1 MQRLALVL
9 VVFLALVGCT
19 SGYEAAEIV
28 EAGWQKTIVDSE
40 EWAIDLKSEPVK
52 TFSCQC
58 GDQTMDI
65 NVDDEWVKAHSPDEI
80 AMVFSLFSFIVSSN
94 ASIGADYSDICC
106 AVFRK
111 LKD

>member
-9 VVFLALVGCT
+9 VVALALVGCT
-19 SGYEAAEIV
+19 TEPEWEGELQSGEVTLIDAP
-28 EAGWQKTIVDSE
+28 
-40 EWAIDLKSEPVK
+40 EWAIDFKSEPVK

-58 GDQTMDI
+58 GEQTVDL

-94 ASIGADYSDICC
+94 ALIGADYSDICC